1 METGTS
7 EHAVVR
13 KAAAP
18 RWFWWC
24 AGLLLCLDV
33 WVVGQDVLSR
43 AAIADRVRPARTSGL
58 PFDIE
63 GRADRD
69 PALAAV
75 LPSAGAGRRIRQT
88 EPPSDSGYIL
98 IALSSCTSCTKLD
111 VRRWVSDARGA
122 GVRLLAVSA
131 SPSADIAAFRKA
143 IAKAFPVYR
152 DPQGALH
159 ESLNAWW
166 NGRIYYFDS
175 RWRLRWMASF
185 PESDR
190 NLASLDGLRAAIR
203 QAHPAERPDPERDE
217 GTSR

>member
-1 METGTS
+1 MESGTADN
-7 EHAVVR
+7 AVVR
-13 KAAAP
+13 KAGVP
-18 RWFWWC
+18 RWFWWG
-24 AGLLLCLDV
+24 AGLLLCFDV
-33 WVVGQDVLSR
+33 WVVGQDTLSR

-69 PALAAV
+69 PALGSV
-75 LPSAGAGRRIRQT
+75 LPSAGAGRRIRQAET
-88 EPPSDSGYIL
+88 PSDSGAIL

-111 VRRWVSDARGA
+111 VRRWVADARRA

-175 RWRLRWMASF
+175 RWRLRWLASF

-190 NLASLDGLRAAIR
+190 NLASLDGLRAAIAGARGNRREGAR
-203 QAHPAERPDPERDE
+203 QR
-217 GTSR
+217 